1 MPEQDGALSNENGL
15 ESSKKGKGKN
25 LMEKVLELLQDEAFV
40 EELDKLEDEKD
51 VIALFESRGATVTM
65 DQLRELFSQ
74 LPEQGEIKED
84 DLDKVAGGT
93 ILLTPTITVTI
104 GKSISRMLSRGILCR
119 ITRR

>member
-1 MPEQDGALSNENGL
+1 MPEIDGAFSDEKGL
-15 ESSKKGKGKN
+15 VGSKTGKGKN

-74 LPEQGEIKED
+74 LPEQGEINED
-84 DLDKVAGGT
+84 DLDKVAGGMLIT
-93 ILLTPTITVTI
+93 PITPTTVI
-104 GKSISRMLSRGILCR
+104 LRFSRGFFCR
-119 ITRR
+119 ILIRRK

>member
-1 MPEQDGALSNENGL
+1 
-15 ESSKKGKGKN
+15 
-25 LMEKVLELLQDEAFV
+25 MEKVLELLQDEAFV

-93 ILLTPTITVTI
+93 ILLSPSITVTI
-104 GKSISRMLSRGILCR
+104 GTRITRLLSRGIFCR

>member
-1 MPEQDGALSNENGL
+1 
-15 ESSKKGKGKN
+15 
-25 LMEKVLELLQDEAFV
+25 MEKVLELLQDEAFV

-93 ILLTPTITVTI
+93 ILLPTITITI
-104 GKSISRMLSRGILCR
+104 GRPITKALSLGILCR
-119 ITRR
+119 VIKWRRR